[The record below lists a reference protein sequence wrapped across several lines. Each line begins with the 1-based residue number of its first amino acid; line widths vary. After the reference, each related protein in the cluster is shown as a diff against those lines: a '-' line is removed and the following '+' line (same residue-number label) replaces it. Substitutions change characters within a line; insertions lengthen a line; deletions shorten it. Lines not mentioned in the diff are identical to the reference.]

1 MAQEVGDTNPKS
13 WSPEGSLM
21 VKCWFCRGTMIWQN
35 DFEPQD
41 IGMAGEGI
49 VAILTCSACDA
60 TSYCVKT
67 VE

>member
-1 MAQEVGDTNPKS
+1 
-13 WSPEGSLM
+13 M